1 MKIDYLKVNGF
12 GKLENKEIE
21 FGKKINVIYG
31 ENEAGKTTLLKCILS
46 MLYGV
51 SSNKNGK
58 DISEKEQYR
67 PWKNAEFSG
76 KMKYEL
82 DNGEKIEVFR
92 DFSKRNPKITNEFSE
107 DITNTFNID
116 KHTGNNFFYEQT
128 KIDKDMLLIT
138 GLVEQKESVLEDKEQ
153 NLLTQKIANILTSG
167 EENISYKKAIEKL
180 NKELVEK
187 IGNDRTTGRP
197 INIINE
203 KIEKLKENINKIN
216 DEEEKVSNLKQE
228 KELVKKQ
235 IEKIENEL
243 IDLRK
248 VKDIKLQENV
258 EKEKLGVKKEL
269 LKEYDEKLEKLN
281 EQAKAKDKDVQKSL
295 NIILSVIFIV
305 LSAITFYINKLAG
318 LLAFGIFIA
327 IYLPV
332 ILIRK
337 NAKNQEEKLKQ
348 KEIKNL
354 RKSKLK
360 KETEIE
366 ETEKTICD
374 NVNREMIENVNN
386 TGLRTLD
393 LKTVENRIAQEEQN
407 LSNSKI
413 HLNTIEIEEKRIGQD
428 LEKKVE
434 IEEALEKTLEEK
446 NDLETEERRI
456 KFAKE
461 MLEQAYIK
469 MKNEI
474 TPKFTSNLSK
484 IASKISNNKYSNIK
498 FNDNDGLTVELEN
511 GEYVKCDRLSTGT
524 IEQLYLAL
532 RLSAF
537 EEITEEKIP
546 IILDEAFA
554 YYDNIR
560 LENILSYLNNYY
572 TDNQIL
578 IFTCTDR
585 EKQILDR
592 LKIEYNFIKL

>member
-58 DISEKEQYR
+58 DISEKEQYK

-116 KHTGNNFFYEQT
+116 KHMGNNFFYEQT

-138 GLVEQKESVLEDKEQ
+138 GLVEQKESILGDKEQ

-281 EQAKAKDKDVQKSL
+281 EQVKAKDKDVQKSL

-305 LSAITFYINKLAG
+305 LSAIVFYINKLAG
-318 LLAFGIFIA
+318 LLTFGIFIA

-337 NAKNQEEKLKQ
+337 NSKNQEEKLKQ

-354 RKSKLK
+354 RKSKLE

-456 KFAKE
+456 KLAKE

>member
-58 DISEKEQYR
+58 DISEKEQYK

-116 KHTGNNFFYEQT
+116 KHMGNNFFYEQT

-281 EQAKAKDKDVQKSL
+281 EQARAKDKDVQKSL
-295 NIILSVIFIV
+295 NIILSVILIV

-337 NAKNQEEKLKQ
+337 NSKNQEEKLKQ

-354 RKSKLK
+354 RKSKLE

-456 KFAKE
+456 KLAKE

>member
-12 GKLENKEIE
+12 GKIENKEIE

-58 DISEKEQYR
+58 DISEKEQYK

-116 KHTGNNFFYEQT
+116 KHMGNNFFYEQT

-216 DEEEKVSNLKQE
+216 DEEEKVSDLKQE

-281 EQAKAKDKDVQKSL
+281 EQVKAKDKDVQKSL

-337 NAKNQEEKLKQ
+337 NSKNQEEKLKQ

-354 RKSKLK
+354 RKSKLE

>member
-12 GKLENKEIE
+12 GKIENKEIE

-58 DISEKEQYR
+58 DISEKEQYK

-116 KHTGNNFFYEQT
+116 KHMGNNFFYEQT

-138 GLVEQKESVLEDKEQ
+138 GLVEQKESILGDKEQ

-216 DEEEKVSNLKQE
+216 DEEEKVSDLKQE

-281 EQAKAKDKDVQKSL
+281 EQVKAKDKDVQKSL

-305 LSAITFYINKLAG
+305 LSAIVFYINKLAG
-318 LLAFGIFIA
+318 LLTFGIFIA

-337 NAKNQEEKLKQ
+337 NSKNQEEKLKQ

-354 RKSKLK
+354 RKSKLE

-434 IEEALEKTLEEK
+434 IKEALEKTLEEK

-456 KFAKE
+456 KLAKE

>member
-12 GKLENKEIE
+12 GKIENKEIE
-21 FGKKINVIYG
+21 FGKKINIIYG

-216 DEEEKVSNLKQE
+216 DEEEKVSDLKQE

-281 EQAKAKDKDVQKSL
+281 EQVKAKDKDVQKSL

-305 LSAITFYINKLAG
+305 LSAIVFYINKLAG
-318 LLAFGIFIA
+318 LLTFGIFIA

-337 NAKNQEEKLKQ
+337 NSKNQEEKLKQ

-354 RKSKLK
+354 RKSKLE

>member
-58 DISEKEQYR
+58 DISEKEQYK

-305 LSAITFYINKLAG
+305 LSAIVFYINKLAG
-318 LLAFGIFIA
+318 LLTFGIFIA

-337 NAKNQEEKLKQ
+337 NSKNQEEKLKQ

-354 RKSKLK
+354 RKSKLE

>member
-58 DISEKEQYR
+58 DISEKEQYK

-116 KHTGNNFFYEQT
+116 KHMGNNFFYEQT

-138 GLVEQKESVLEDKEQ
+138 GLVEQKESILGDKEQ

-216 DEEEKVSNLKQE
+216 DEEEKVSDLKQE

-281 EQAKAKDKDVQKSL
+281 EQAKDKDVQKSL

-305 LSAITFYINKLAG
+305 LSAIVFYINKLAG
-318 LLAFGIFIA
+318 LLTFGIFIA

-337 NAKNQEEKLKQ
+337 NSKNQEEKLKQ

-354 RKSKLK
+354 RKSKLE

-456 KFAKE
+456 KLAKE

>member
-31 ENEAGKTTLLKCILS
+31 GNEAGKTTLLKCILS

-58 DISEKEQYR
+58 DISEKEQYK

-116 KHTGNNFFYEQT
+116 KHMGNNFFYEQT

-138 GLVEQKESVLEDKEQ
+138 GLVEQKESILGDKEQ

-216 DEEEKVSNLKQE
+216 DEEEKVSDLKQE

-281 EQAKAKDKDVQKSL
+281 EQVKAKDKDVQKSL

-305 LSAITFYINKLAG
+305 LSAIVFYINKLAG
-318 LLAFGIFIA
+318 LLTFGIFIA

-337 NAKNQEEKLKQ
+337 NSKNQEEKLKQ

-354 RKSKLK
+354 RKSKLE

>member
-58 DISEKEQYR
+58 DISEKEQYK

-116 KHTGNNFFYEQT
+116 KHMGNNFFYEQT

-138 GLVEQKESVLEDKEQ
+138 GLVEQKESILGDKEQ

-281 EQAKAKDKDVQKSL
+281 EQARAKDKDVQKSL

-318 LLAFGIFIA
+318 LLTFGIFIA

-337 NAKNQEEKLKQ
+337 NSKNQEEKLKQ

-354 RKSKLK
+354 RKSKLE

-456 KFAKE
+456 KLAKE

>member
-12 GKLENKEIE
+12 GKIENKEIE

-58 DISEKEQYR
+58 DISEKEQYK

-116 KHTGNNFFYEQT
+116 KHMGNNFFYEQT

-138 GLVEQKESVLEDKEQ
+138 GLVEQKESILGDKEQ

-216 DEEEKVSNLKQE
+216 DEEEKVSDLKQE

-281 EQAKAKDKDVQKSL
+281 EQVKAKDKDVQKSL

-305 LSAITFYINKLAG
+305 LSAIVFYINKLAG
-318 LLAFGIFIA
+318 LLTFGIFIA

-337 NAKNQEEKLKQ
+337 NSKNQEEKLKQ

-354 RKSKLK
+354 RKSKLE

-428 LEKKVE
+428 LEKKLE

-456 KFAKE
+456 KLAKE

>member
-12 GKLENKEIE
+12 GKIENKEIE

-58 DISEKEQYR
+58 DISEKEQYK

-116 KHTGNNFFYEQT
+116 KHMGNNFFYEQT

-138 GLVEQKESVLEDKEQ
+138 GLVEQKESILGDKEQ

-216 DEEEKVSNLKQE
+216 DEEEKVSDLKQE

-235 IEKIENEL
+235 IDKIENEL

-281 EQAKAKDKDVQKSL
+281 EQVKAKDKDVQKSL

-305 LSAITFYINKLAG
+305 LSAIVFYINKLAG
-318 LLAFGIFIA
+318 LLTFGIFIA

-337 NAKNQEEKLKQ
+337 NSKNQEEKLKQ

-354 RKSKLK
+354 RKSKLE

>member
-12 GKLENKEIE
+12 GKIENKEIE

-58 DISEKEQYR
+58 DISEKEQYK

-337 NAKNQEEKLKQ
+337 NSKNQEEKLKQ

-354 RKSKLK
+354 RKSKLE

>member
-58 DISEKEQYR
+58 DISEKEQYK

-116 KHTGNNFFYEQT
+116 KHMGNNFFYEQT

-138 GLVEQKESVLEDKEQ
+138 GLVEQKESILGDKEQ

-354 RKSKLK
+354 RKSKLE

-374 NVNREMIENVNN
+374 NVNREIIENVNN

-434 IEEALEKTLEEK
+434 IEETLEKTLEEK

-456 KFAKE
+456 KLAKE

-484 IASKISNNKYSNIK
+484 IASEISNNKYSNIK

>member
-58 DISEKEQYR
+58 DISEKEQYK

-116 KHTGNNFFYEQT
+116 KHMGNNFFYEQT

-281 EQAKAKDKDVQKSL
+281 EQVKAKDKDVQKSL

-337 NAKNQEEKLKQ
+337 NSKNQEEKLKQ

-354 RKSKLK
+354 RKSKLE

-456 KFAKE
+456 KLAKE

>member
-58 DISEKEQYR
+58 DISEKEQYK

-116 KHTGNNFFYEQT
+116 KHMGNNFFYEQT

-281 EQAKAKDKDVQKSL
+281 EQARAKDKDVQKSL

-337 NAKNQEEKLKQ
+337 NSKNQEEKLKQ

-354 RKSKLK
+354 RKSKLE

-456 KFAKE
+456 KLAKE

>member
-12 GKLENKEIE
+12 GKIENKEIE

-31 ENEAGKTTLLKCILS
+31 GNEAGKTTLLKCILS

-58 DISEKEQYR
+58 DISEKEQYK

-116 KHTGNNFFYEQT
+116 KHMGNNFFYEQT

-138 GLVEQKESVLEDKEQ
+138 GLVEQKESILGDKEQ

-216 DEEEKVSNLKQE
+216 DEEEKVSDLKQE

-281 EQAKAKDKDVQKSL
+281 EQVKAKDKDVQKSL

-337 NAKNQEEKLKQ
+337 NSKNQEEKLKQ

-354 RKSKLK
+354 RKSKLE

-456 KFAKE
+456 KLAKE

>member
-12 GKLENKEIE
+12 GKIENKEIE

-58 DISEKEQYR
+58 DISEKEQYK

-116 KHTGNNFFYEQT
+116 KHMGNNFFYEQT

-138 GLVEQKESVLEDKEQ
+138 GLVEQKESILGDKEQ

-216 DEEEKVSNLKQE
+216 DEEEKVSDLKQE

-281 EQAKAKDKDVQKSL
+281 EQVKAKDKDVQKSL

-318 LLAFGIFIA
+318 LLTFGIFIA

-337 NAKNQEEKLKQ
+337 NSKNQEEKLKQ

-354 RKSKLK
+354 RKSKLE

-456 KFAKE
+456 KLAKE

>member
-1 MKIDYLKVNGF
+1 MKIDYLKVNRF

-58 DISEKEQYR
+58 DISEKEQYK

-305 LSAITFYINKLAG
+305 LSAIVFYINKLAG
-318 LLAFGIFIA
+318 LLTFGIFIA

-337 NAKNQEEKLKQ
+337 NSKNQEEKLKQ

-354 RKSKLK
+354 RKSKLE

-456 KFAKE
+456 KLAKE

>member
-58 DISEKEQYR
+58 DISEKEQYK

-138 GLVEQKESVLEDKEQ
+138 GLVEQKESILGDKEQ

-216 DEEEKVSNLKQE
+216 DEEEKVSDLKQE

-281 EQAKAKDKDVQKSL
+281 EQVKAKDKDVQKSL

-305 LSAITFYINKLAG
+305 LSAIVFYINKLAG
-318 LLAFGIFIA
+318 LLTFGIFIA

-337 NAKNQEEKLKQ
+337 NSKNQEEKLKQ

-354 RKSKLK
+354 RKSKLE

>member
-12 GKLENKEIE
+12 GKIENKEIE

-31 ENEAGKTTLLKCILS
+31 GNEAGKTTLLKCILS

-58 DISEKEQYR
+58 DISEKEQYK

-116 KHTGNNFFYEQT
+116 KHMGHNFFYAQT

-138 GLVEQKESVLEDKEQ
+138 GLVEQKESILGDKEQ

-216 DEEEKVSNLKQE
+216 DEEEKVSDLKQE

-281 EQAKAKDKDVQKSL
+281 EQVKAKDKDVQKSL

-305 LSAITFYINKLAG
+305 LSAIVFYINKLAG
-318 LLAFGIFIA
+318 LLTFGIFIA

-337 NAKNQEEKLKQ
+337 NSKNQEEKLKK

-354 RKSKLK
+354 RKSKLE

-456 KFAKE
+456 KLAKE

>member
-21 FGKKINVIYG
+21 FGKKINIIYG

-216 DEEEKVSNLKQE
+216 DEEEKVSDLKQE

-281 EQAKAKDKDVQKSL
+281 EQVKAKDKDVQKSL

-305 LSAITFYINKLAG
+305 LSAIVFYINKLAG
-318 LLAFGIFIA
+318 LLTFGIFIA

-337 NAKNQEEKLKQ
+337 NSKNQEEKLKQ

-354 RKSKLK
+354 RKSKLE

>member
-31 ENEAGKTTLLKCILS
+31 GNEAGKTTLLKCILS

-58 DISEKEQYR
+58 DISEKEQYK

-116 KHTGNNFFYEQT
+116 KHMGNNFFYEQT

-138 GLVEQKESVLEDKEQ
+138 GLVEQKESILGDKEQ

-281 EQAKAKDKDVQKSL
+281 EQVKAKDKDVQKSL

-305 LSAITFYINKLAG
+305 LSAIVFYINKLAG
-318 LLAFGIFIA
+318 LLTFGIFIA

-337 NAKNQEEKLKQ
+337 NSKNQEEKLKQ

-354 RKSKLK
+354 RKSKLE

>member
-58 DISEKEQYR
+58 DISEKEQYK

-82 DNGEKIEVFR
+82 DIGEKIEVFR

-116 KHTGNNFFYEQT
+116 KHMGNNFFYEQT

-138 GLVEQKESVLEDKEQ
+138 GLVEQKESILGDKEQ

-216 DEEEKVSNLKQE
+216 DEEEKVSDLKQE

-281 EQAKAKDKDVQKSL
+281 EQVKAKDKDVQKSL

-305 LSAITFYINKLAG
+305 LSAIVFYINKLAW
-318 LLAFGIFIA
+318 LLTFGIFIA

-337 NAKNQEEKLKQ
+337 NSKNQEEKLKQ

-354 RKSKLK
+354 RKSKLE

>member
-12 GKLENKEIE
+12 GKIENKEIE

-58 DISEKEQYR
+58 DISEKEQYK

-116 KHTGNNFFYEQT
+116 KHMGNNFFYEQT

-138 GLVEQKESVLEDKEQ
+138 GLVEQKESILGDKEQ

-216 DEEEKVSNLKQE
+216 DEEEKVSDLKQE

-281 EQAKAKDKDVQKSL
+281 EQARAKDKDVQKSL

-305 LSAITFYINKLAG
+305 LSAIVFYINKLAG

-337 NAKNQEEKLKQ
+337 NSKNQEEKLKQ

-354 RKSKLK
+354 RKSKLE

>member
-12 GKLENKEIE
+12 GKIENKEIE

-58 DISEKEQYR
+58 DISEKEQYK

-116 KHTGNNFFYEQT
+116 KHMGNNFFYEQT

-138 GLVEQKESVLEDKEQ
+138 GLVEQKESILGDKEQ

-216 DEEEKVSNLKQE
+216 DEEEKVSDLKQE

-281 EQAKAKDKDVQKSL
+281 EQAKDKDVQKSL

-305 LSAITFYINKLAG
+305 LSAIVFYINKLAG
-318 LLAFGIFIA
+318 LLTFGIFIA

-337 NAKNQEEKLKQ
+337 NSKNQEEKLKQ

-354 RKSKLK
+354 RKSKLE

>member
-58 DISEKEQYR
+58 DISEKEQYK

-116 KHTGNNFFYEQT
+116 KHMGNNFFYEQT

-138 GLVEQKESVLEDKEQ
+138 GLVEQKESILGDKEQ

-305 LSAITFYINKLAG
+305 LSAIVFYINKLAG
-318 LLAFGIFIA
+318 LLTFGIFIA

-337 NAKNQEEKLKQ
+337 NSKNQEEKLKQ

-354 RKSKLK
+354 RKSKLE

>member
-12 GKLENKEIE
+12 GKIENKEIE

-31 ENEAGKTTLLKCILS
+31 GNEAGKTTLLKCILS

-58 DISEKEQYR
+58 DISEKEQYK

-116 KHTGNNFFYEQT
+116 KHMGNNFFYEQT

-138 GLVEQKESVLEDKEQ
+138 GLVEQKESILGDKEQ

-216 DEEEKVSNLKQE
+216 DEEEKVSDLKQE

-281 EQAKAKDKDVQKSL
+281 EQVKAKDKDVQKSL

-305 LSAITFYINKLAG
+305 LSAIVFYINKLAG
-318 LLAFGIFIA
+318 LLTFGIFIA

-337 NAKNQEEKLKQ
+337 NSKNQEEKLKQ

-354 RKSKLK
+354 RKSKLE

-456 KFAKE
+456 KLAKE

-484 IASKISNNKYSNIK
+484 IASEISNNKYSNIK

>member
-12 GKLENKEIE
+12 GKIENKEIE

-31 ENEAGKTTLLKCILS
+31 GNEAGKTTLLKCILS

-58 DISEKEQYR
+58 DISEKEQYK

-116 KHTGNNFFYEQT
+116 KHMGNNFFYEQT

-138 GLVEQKESVLEDKEQ
+138 GLVEQKESILGDKEQ

-216 DEEEKVSNLKQE
+216 DEEEKVSDLKQE

-281 EQAKAKDKDVQKSL
+281 EQVKAKDKDVQKSL

-305 LSAITFYINKLAG
+305 LSAIVFYINKLAG
-318 LLAFGIFIA
+318 LLTFGIFIA

-337 NAKNQEEKLKQ
+337 NSKNQEEKLKQ

-354 RKSKLK
+354 RKSKLE

-434 IEEALEKTLEEK
+434 IEETLEKTLEEK

-456 KFAKE
+456 KLAKE

>member
-58 DISEKEQYR
+58 DISEKEQYK

-116 KHTGNNFFYEQT
+116 KHMGNNFFYEQT

-138 GLVEQKESVLEDKEQ
+138 GLVEQKESILGDKEQ

-216 DEEEKVSNLKQE
+216 DEEEKVSDLKQE

-281 EQAKAKDKDVQKSL
+281 EQVKAKDKDVQKSL

-354 RKSKLK
+354 RKSKLE

-456 KFAKE
+456 KLAKE

>member
-12 GKLENKEIE
+12 GKLKNKEIE
-21 FGKKINVIYG
+21 FGKKINIIYG

-281 EQAKAKDKDVQKSL
+281 EQARAKDKDVQKSL

-354 RKSKLK
+354 RKSKLE

-374 NVNREMIENVNN
+374 NVNREIIENVNN

-434 IEEALEKTLEEK
+434 IEETLEKTLEEK

-456 KFAKE
+456 KLAKE

-474 TPKFTSNLSK
+474 TPKITSNLSK
-484 IASKISNNKYSNIK
+484 IASEISNNKYSNIK

-560 LENILSYLNNYY
+560 LENILSYLNSYY

>member
-12 GKLENKEIE
+12 GKIENKEIE

-58 DISEKEQYR
+58 DISEKEQYK

-116 KHTGNNFFYEQT
+116 KHMGNNFFYEQT

-138 GLVEQKESVLEDKEQ
+138 GLVEQKESILGDKEQ

-216 DEEEKVSNLKQE
+216 DEEEKVSDLKQE

-281 EQAKAKDKDVQKSL
+281 EQVKAKDKDVQKSL

-305 LSAITFYINKLAG
+305 FSAIVFYINKLAG
-318 LLAFGIFIA
+318 LLTFGIFIA

-337 NAKNQEEKLKQ
+337 NSKNQEEKLKQ

-354 RKSKLK
+354 RKSKLE

-456 KFAKE
+456 KLAKE

>member
-58 DISEKEQYR
+58 DISEKEQYK

-116 KHTGNNFFYEQT
+116 KHMGNNFFYEQT

-138 GLVEQKESVLEDKEQ
+138 GLVEQKESILGDKEQ

-216 DEEEKVSNLKQE
+216 DEEEKVSDLKQE

-281 EQAKAKDKDVQKSL
+281 EQVKAKDKDVQKSL

-337 NAKNQEEKLKQ
+337 NSKNQEEKLKQ

-354 RKSKLK
+354 RKSKLE

>member
-1 MKIDYLKVNGF
+1 
-12 GKLENKEIE
+12 
-21 FGKKINVIYG
+21 
-31 ENEAGKTTLLKCILS
+31 
-46 MLYGV
+46 MLQSDQSTEY
-51 SSNKNGK
+51 NRLF
-58 DISEKEQYR
+58 EQYN
-67 PWKNAEFSG
+67 KKSNE
-76 KMKYEL
+76 EL
-82 DNGEKIEVFR
+82 SEIVNPENGYTEIAKKVA
-92 DFSKRNPKITNEFSE
+92 S
-107 DITNTFNID
+107 DILNSD
-116 KHTGNNFFYEQT
+116 R
-128 KIDKDMLLIT
+128 
-138 GLVEQKESVLEDKEQ
+138 KEYY
-153 NLLTQKIANILTSG
+153 
-167 EENISYKKAIEKL
+167 ENI
-180 NKELVEK
+180 
-187 IGNDRTTGRP
+187 R
-197 INIINE
+197 
-203 KIEKLKENINKIN
+203 LK
-216 DEEEKVSNLKQE
+216 E

-281 EQAKAKDKDVQKSL
+281 EQVKAKDKDVQKSL

-305 LSAITFYINKLAG
+305 LSAIVFYINKLAG
-318 LLAFGIFIA
+318 LLTFGIFIA

-337 NAKNQEEKLKQ
+337 NSKNQEEKLKQ

-354 RKSKLK
+354 RKSKLE

>member
-12 GKLENKEIE
+12 GKIENKEIE

-58 DISEKEQYR
+58 DISEKEQYK

-116 KHTGNNFFYEQT
+116 KHMGNNFFYEQT

-138 GLVEQKESVLEDKEQ
+138 GLVEQKESILGDKEQ

-216 DEEEKVSNLKQE
+216 DEEEKVSDLKQE

-281 EQAKAKDKDVQKSL
+281 EQVKAKDKDVQKSL

-305 LSAITFYINKLAG
+305 LSAIVFYINKLAG
-318 LLAFGIFIA
+318 LLTFGIFIA

-337 NAKNQEEKLKQ
+337 NSKNQEEKLKQ

-354 RKSKLK
+354 RKSKLE

-484 IASKISNNKYSNIK
+484 IASEISNNKYSNIK

>member
-58 DISEKEQYR
+58 DISEKEQYK

-116 KHTGNNFFYEQT
+116 KHMGNNFFYEQT

-138 GLVEQKESVLEDKEQ
+138 GLVEQKESILGDKEQ

-216 DEEEKVSNLKQE
+216 DEEEKVSDLKQE

-318 LLAFGIFIA
+318 LLTFGIFIA

-337 NAKNQEEKLKQ
+337 NSKNQEEKLKQ

-354 RKSKLK
+354 RKSKLE

>member
-12 GKLENKEIE
+12 GKIENKEIE

-58 DISEKEQYR
+58 DISEKEQYK

-216 DEEEKVSNLKQE
+216 DEEEKVSDLKQE

-281 EQAKAKDKDVQKSL
+281 EQVKAKDKDVQKSL

-305 LSAITFYINKLAG
+305 LSAIVFYINKLAG
-318 LLAFGIFIA
+318 LLTFGIFIA

-337 NAKNQEEKLKQ
+337 NSKNQEEKLKQ

-354 RKSKLK
+354 RKSKLE

>member
-58 DISEKEQYR
+58 DISEKEQYK

-116 KHTGNNFFYEQT
+116 KHMGNNFFYEQT

-138 GLVEQKESVLEDKEQ
+138 GLVEQKESILGDKEQ

-216 DEEEKVSNLKQE
+216 DEEEKVSDLKQE

-281 EQAKAKDKDVQKSL
+281 EQVKAKDKDVQKSL

-305 LSAITFYINKLAG
+305 LSAIVFYINKLAG
-318 LLAFGIFIA
+318 LLTFGIFIA

-337 NAKNQEEKLKQ
+337 NSKNQEEKLKQ

-354 RKSKLK
+354 RKSKLE

>member
-58 DISEKEQYR
+58 DISEKEQYK

-116 KHTGNNFFYEQT
+116 KHMGNNFFYEQT

-138 GLVEQKESVLEDKEQ
+138 GLVEQKESILGDKEQ

-216 DEEEKVSNLKQE
+216 DEEEKVSDLKQE

-281 EQAKAKDKDVQKSL
+281 EQVKAKDKDVQKSL

-305 LSAITFYINKLAG
+305 LSAIVFYINKLAG
-318 LLAFGIFIA
+318 LLTFGIFIA

-337 NAKNQEEKLKQ
+337 NSKNQEEKLKQ

-354 RKSKLK
+354 RKSKLE

-374 NVNREMIENVNN
+374 NVNREIIENVNN

>member
-12 GKLENKEIE
+12 GKIENKEIE

-31 ENEAGKTTLLKCILS
+31 GNEAGKTTLLKCILS

-58 DISEKEQYR
+58 DISEKEQYK

-116 KHTGNNFFYEQT
+116 KHMGNNFFYEQT

-216 DEEEKVSNLKQE
+216 DEEEKVSDLKQE

-281 EQAKAKDKDVQKSL
+281 EQVKAKDKDVQKSL

-305 LSAITFYINKLAG
+305 LSAIVFYINKLAG
-318 LLAFGIFIA
+318 LLTFGIFIA

-337 NAKNQEEKLKQ
+337 NSKNQEEKLKQ

-354 RKSKLK
+354 RKSKLE

-374 NVNREMIENVNN
+374 NVNREIIENVNN

-456 KFAKE
+456 KLAKE